1 MLAENLQPY
10 KVEIIFRWD
19 SMGDFNLFELIDDKY
34 CILERSVDY
43 IEHFPFVQV
52 YPEFELLMLL
62 GTILHI
68 TSICLLGSK
77 KIREPEK
84 IFEGE
89 NIVKYSKTLVVE
101 KISSKRHDLERRLTG
116 ELIELTQEIE
126 KLRRDS
132 SLNFEKLN
140 QEFEQVRI

>member
-1 MLAENLQPY
+1 M
-10 KVEIIFRWD
+10 
-19 SMGDFNLFELIDDKY
+19 
-34 CILERSVDY
+34 
-43 IEHFPFVQV
+43 VQV
-52 YPEFELLMLL
+52 HPGFEQLLL

-68 TSICLLGSK
+68 TSIFFIGSK
-77 KIREPEK
+77 KISEPEK

-101 KISSKRHDLERRLTG
+101 KTSSKRHDLERRLTG

>member
-1 MLAENLQPY
+1 M
-10 KVEIIFRWD
+10 
-19 SMGDFNLFELIDDKY
+19 
-34 CILERSVDY
+34 
-43 IEHFPFVQV
+43 VQV
-52 YPEFELLMLL
+52 YADFELLLL

-68 TSICLLGSK
+68 TSICLVGSK
-77 KIREPEK
+77 KIRELEK

-101 KISSKRHDLERRLTG
+101 KTSSKRHDLERRLTG
-116 ELIELTQEIE
+116 ELIELTEEIE